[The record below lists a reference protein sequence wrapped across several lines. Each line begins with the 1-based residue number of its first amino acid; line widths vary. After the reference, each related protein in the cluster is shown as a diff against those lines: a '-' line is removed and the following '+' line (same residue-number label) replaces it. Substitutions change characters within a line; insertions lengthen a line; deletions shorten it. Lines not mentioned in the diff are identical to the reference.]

1 MKIDGLVT
9 PVKDNALDLESA
21 KAMCYAIMNDRQ
33 VKEFEATKECNFAI
47 SPAGIGRF
55 RVNAFVQQGAAGLV
69 IRAIETE
76 VPNIEKLGLP
86 EVLKDVIMTKRGLV
100 IMVGGT
106 GSGKSTTM
114 RSFMGFLNSSEG
126 SLKVSGIDTIAN
138 PVEAKEIIGYLP
150 GDPQLPQ
157 NLNSRHYLNLVQI

>member
-1 MKIDGLVT
+1 MFITFNYPPAMKIDGLVT
-9 PVKDNALDLESA
+9 PVRENALDLESV

-69 IRAIETE
+69 VRAIETE

-86 EVLKDVIMTKRGLV
+86 EVMKDVIMTKRGLV

-106 GSGKSTTM
+106 GSGKST
-114 RSFMGFLNSSEG
+114 
-126 SLKVSGIDTIAN
+126 SLAV
-138 PVEAKEIIGYLP
+138 
-150 GDPQLPQ
+150 
-157 NLNSRHYLNLVQI
+157 

>member
-1 MKIDGLVT
+1 MDRDNAIKEMRELLKLMVEKKSSDMFITFNYPPAMKIDGQVT
-9 PVKDNALDLESA
+9 PVKDKALDLESA

-55 RVNAFVQQGAAGLV
+55 RINAFVQQGAAGLV
-69 IRAIETE
+69 VRAIETE

-86 EVLKDVIMTKRGLV
+86 EVMKEVIMTKRGLV

-106 GSGKSTTM
+106 GSWHSSITFSLSCLF
-114 RSFMGFLNSSEG
+114 SFSCSIFL
-126 SLKVSGIDTIAN
+126 L
-138 PVEAKEIIGYLP
+138 
-150 GDPQLPQ
+150 
-157 NLNSRHYLNLVQI
+157 